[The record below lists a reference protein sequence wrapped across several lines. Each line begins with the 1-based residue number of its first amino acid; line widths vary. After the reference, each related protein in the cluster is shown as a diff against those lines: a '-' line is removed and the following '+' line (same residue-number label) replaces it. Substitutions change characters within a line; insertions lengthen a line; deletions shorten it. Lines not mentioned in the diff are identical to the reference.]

1 MLVYCTVLEACYL
14 SEFLLNPMQIYTM
27 QDHSK
32 LPLDKPSD
40 TFRINR
46 RKDKNFILIL
56 AVSASSIV
64 TSQQNMPRVM
74 RTQFFVKRKRKDK
87 STQPLGL

>member
-1 MLVYCTVLEACYL
+1 
-14 SEFLLNPMQIYTM
+14 M

-32 LPLDKPSD
+32 LPLNKPSD
-40 TFRINR
+40 IFRINR